1 LGFCHAQP
9 STSRRFITGN
19 IIQPSALDIK
29 QIKAGTA
36 NIAVPAVIALLIQCR
51 IPDIVVVSVNVFAAV
66 RIDFRRAHS
75 TNVDNTAITTK
86 TGSAMFAEP
95 GCLGQTNLVWC

>member
-1 LGFCHAQP
+1 MF
-9 STSRRFITGN
+9 
-19 IIQPSALDIK
+19 
-29 QIKAGTA
+29 
-36 NIAVPAVIALLIQCR
+36 AVPAVIALLR

-95 GCLGQTNLVWC
+95 DCLGQTNLVWCWFGARRATRTVCFLFAQRLE

>member
-1 LGFCHAQP
+1 M
-9 STSRRFITGN
+9 
-19 IIQPSALDIK
+19 
-29 QIKAGTA
+29 GTA
-36 NIAVPAVIALLIQCR
+36 MFAVPAVIALLIQCR

-95 GCLGQTNLVWC
+95 DCLWTCWFGARRATRAVCLVWRSVRV

>member
-1 LGFCHAQP
+1 MF
-9 STSRRFITGN
+9 
-19 IIQPSALDIK
+19 
-29 QIKAGTA
+29 
-36 NIAVPAVIALLIQCR
+36 AVPAVIALLR

-95 GCLGQTNLVWC
+95 DCLWTCWFGARLLRATRAVCLVGAALEFDFRRAYSTT